1 LEILK
6 RYLDKY
12 LVVLWIRL
20 TFGKKII
27 APTES
32 IIKYVRTIAIATGF
46 PITRDARIKSVIVP
60 ISAPIMKG
68 IAFLRVKSLEI
79 AKGTRSPIVMLELKK
94 RAVIPNPTKKAFF
107 GLEKYFFKK
116 FLVCSLP
123 PKADI
128 IDLEKNLKLIRRKT
142 SAIKKDIIAEEKR
155 EEIQVNGDVISPVN
169 SGIRGILGIE
179 IELLIQEVMFESS
192 LKVISR
198 KKNRDTMKRL

>member
-1 LEILK
+1 MEILK

-128 IDLEKNLKLIRRKT
+128 IDLEKTEIKLQEAQDFVKEIVSKGGTILFLGTNALGRNSELNANTVPPLTIRT
-142 SAIKKDIIAEEKR
+142 CL
-155 EEIQVNGDVISPVN
+155 NGPIPS
-169 SGIRGILGIE
+169 
-179 IELLIQEVMFESS
+179 
-192 LKVISR
+192 K
-198 KKNRDTMKRL
+198 